1 MIIAEI
7 IVATVIIAENIILQK
22 TKKRILQ
29 KKVMSHPFSINVNG
43 DNLDIVNDFLGK
55 SRPIGLSVTTILQ
68 LQAGDR
74 VQVLFSADAN
84 GEILA
89 EASLTNFQAARF
101 PSPM

>member
-1 MIIAEI
+1 MIIAVK

-22 TKKRILQ
+22 TKRSSSKEGYVASI
-29 KKVMSHPFSINVNG
+29 SINVNG
-43 DNLDIVNDFLGK
+43 DNLDIVNDFLEK

>member
-1 MIIAEI
+1 
-7 IVATVIIAENIILQK
+7 
-22 TKKRILQ
+22 LQ
-29 KKVMSHPFSINVNG
+29 KKAFFKRRICRIHFNSHKW
-43 DNLDIVNDFLGK
+43 DDLYIVNDFLEK

-89 EASLTNFQAARF
+89 EAFLTNFQAARF

>member
-1 MIIAEI
+1 
-7 IVATVIIAENIILQK
+7 
-22 TKKRILQ
+22 
-29 KKVMSHPFSINVNG
+29 
-43 DNLDIVNDFLGK
+43 LGK